1 MTLQEIASPQPA
13 ESRRWYPPPQGRWT
27 YDDYRHLPDDSMRYE
42 VIEGNLYMS
51 PAPLPRHQ
59 IILGE
64 IYARFR
70 QFAREQ
76 DRGQVIFAPIDVV
89 LDPGAVTVQPDLVY
103 VAKENLD
110 IIQET
115 NIWGVP
121 DLLLEVV
128 SPGNVAHDRKT
139 KYHAYAAAGVR
150 EYWIVDADAQ
160 TIDVF
165 VLRGRAYAPL
175 GHFAADD
182 KAESEVL
189 PGFSL
194 SVAAVLTTNVV

>member
-1 MTLQEIASPQPA
+1 MTLQEITSPQPA
-13 ESRRWYPPPQGRWT
+13 QTERWYPPPQGEWT
-27 YDDYRHLPDDSMRYE
+27 YDDYRRLPDDGVRYE

-51 PAPLPRHQ
+51 PAPLSRHQ
-59 IILGE
+59 LVLGE
-64 IYARFR
+64 LYAQFRRFV
-70 QFAREQ
+70 REQ

-89 LDPGAVTVQPDLVY
+89 LDPNAVTVQPDLVY

-110 IIQET
+110 IIREA

-139 KYHAYAAAGVR
+139 KYHAYAAPGVR
-150 EYWIVDADAQ
+150 EYWIVDGDAQ

-175 GHFAADD
+175 GHFTVDD
-182 KAESEVL
+182 EAVSEVL

-194 SVAAVLTTNVV
+194 SVADVLTDDA